1 MKLLPTQA
9 DLARSRVEISREGTA
24 ALVGRFVA
32 DDRAGQT
39 VCEELQGGAQP

>member
-9 DLARSRVEISREGTA
+9 DLARSRVEIPRKGTA
-24 ALVGRFVA
+24 ALIGRFVA
-32 DDRAGQT
+32 DVRAGQT